1 MRLSRDPWS
10 LLWSNWQAIC
20 SPWRKNG
27 TLFVFLCSIEGLN
40 VTKATTYTHTTL
52 ALVRNVVPILPSI
65 LLDFV
70 LIKMVSSSSSLDV
83 SFFFLTPSPSLSL
96 FLPFSLSSLEE
107 RSHGAGQ
114 QNQGIFTAATRITS
128 NVPNEDSRAD
138 AGPISTKRAP
148 ARTCAVFL
156 ICDRRVLR
164 GNPRWSVLFYPRLG
178 FSFGHSLRTFV
189 EDSGRRSWTFQLIV
203 VCGWLC
209 RAWLLNGPISKW
221 IVIGEDEWQVK
232 PGIRRKDGWTMLRYG
247 EFQNIYLKTRTISI
261 KL

>member
-1 MRLSRDPWS
+1 M
-10 LLWSNWQAIC
+10 
-20 SPWRKNG
+20 SPS
-27 TLFVFLCSIEGLN
+27 F
-40 VTKATTYTHTTL
+40 
-52 ALVRNVVPILPSI
+52 
-65 LLDFV
+65 
-70 LIKMVSSSSSLDV
+70 SSLP
-83 SFFFLTPSPSLSL
+83 LPLSL

-148 ARTCAVFL
+148 AWTCAVFL

-164 GNPRWSVLFYPRLG
+164 GNPRWPVLFYPRLG

-232 PGIRRKDGWTMLRYG
+232 PEIRWKDGWTMLRYG